1 MTKPTPEQ
9 LKQIEAIVQ
18 KSWLDSVDSITTDE
32 LNALADDLK
41 NNPKAIRAIQ
51 HQLMA
56 IAYVCFQHNE
66 PEFSN
71 VLKRAGFILAAFR
84 VKAEQETK
92 RKDN

>member
-9 LKQIEAIVQ
+9 LKQIEALVY
-18 KSWLDSVDSITTDE
+18 KSWHDSVDSISNDE
-32 LNALADDLK
+32 LQALATALMK
-41 NNPKAIRAIQ
+41 NPKAIRRIQ
-51 HQLMA
+51 QQLMA

-71 VLKRAGFILAAFR
+71 VLKRAGFILAAFMAG
-84 VKAEQETK
+84 AEQQAK